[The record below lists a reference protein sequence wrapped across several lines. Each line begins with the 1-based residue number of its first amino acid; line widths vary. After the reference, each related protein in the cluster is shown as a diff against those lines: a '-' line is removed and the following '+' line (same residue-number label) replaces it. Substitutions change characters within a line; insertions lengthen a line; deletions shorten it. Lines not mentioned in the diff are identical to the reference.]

1 MEQTFDTPGPVT
13 LAMQVTAG
21 DIELR
26 AEDTETTRVEIT
38 GYDDATPPR
47 VTCDPAPGGGYH
59 VNIDHRVKKT
69 WGFSFS
75 RGLDITLVVPTGTTL
90 DGSIGAADLE
100 VRGTVG
106 AIAFRAGA
114 GDVRFDDVTGD
125 VQIAC
130 GSGDIEG
137 RSVGGHLSFKGA
149 SGDIEVGRVGAGA
162 TVRSASGDIEI
173 GRIDGPT
180 TITVGSGD
188 IDLRDLGPGTV
199 TVRAVA
205 GDVHVGVREGMG
217 VWLDVGSASGDV
229 HSALESVPRAE
240 DRGDPDLQ
248 LTINTVSGDIDIA
261 RIGARRG

>member
-13 LAMQVTAG
+13 LGIQVTAG
-21 DIELR
+21 DIVLR

-38 GYDDATPPR
+38 GYDSATPPR
-47 VTCDPAPGGGYH
+47 VMCDPAPGGGYH
-59 VNIDHRVKKT
+59 VTIDHRVKKT

-75 RGLDITLVVPTGTTL
+75 RGVDITLVVPIGTTL

-100 VRGTVG
+100 ARGTVG

-114 GDVRFDDVTGD
+114 GDVRFDDVIGD

-130 GSGDIEG
+130 ASADVEG

-149 SGDIEVGRVGAGA
+149 SGDIAVGSVGVGA

-173 GRIDGPT
+173 GRLDGT
-180 TITVGSGD
+180 TIITVGSGD
-188 IDLRDLGPGTV
+188 IQLRDLGPGTV
-199 TVRAVA
+199 NVRAVS
-205 GDVHVGVREGMG
+205 GDVEVGVREGMG
-217 VWLDVGSASGDV
+217 VWLDVGSSSGDV
-229 HSALESVPRAE
+229 HSALESVPRTDE
-240 DRGDPDLQ
+240 RGDPDLQ
-248 LTINTVSGDIDIA
+248 LTVNTVSGDIDIS